1 MLIEVKTKVTRIEGK
16 KTKKETVTFILDK
29 EFFSEAEYA
38 VTKLLGEEK
47 AGKSVSDYEIQSLRI
62 SPIKELATQYTGEN
76 TFVVTLTDIFTDDE
90 GNEKPLKYKVLL
102 WAKDLSEAW
111 ERTKELSEQ
120 GYDMHIEGIKE
131 ADYEY
136 LSEGEEE

>member
-16 KTKKETVTFILDK
+16 KYKRVVTTFILDR
-29 EFFSEAEYA
+29 ELFSQAEYT
-38 VTKLLGEEK
+38 VTELLENEEK
-47 AGKSVSDYEIQSLRI
+47 NGTVFDYEIQSLKC
-62 SPIKELATQYTGEN
+62 SSIKELATQYTGEN
-76 TFVVTLTDIFTDDE
+76 TFVVTLTDVFTDDE

-136 LSEGEEE
+136 LSEGEDE

>member
-16 KTKKETVTFILDK
+16 KYKRVITTFILDK
-29 EFFSEAEYA
+29 EFFSQAEYT
-38 VTKLLGEEK
+38 VTELLDNEEK
-47 AGKSVSDYEIQSLRI
+47 NGTVFDYEIQSLKC
-62 SPIKELATQYTGEN
+62 SSIKELATQYTGEN
-76 TFVVTLTDIFTDDE
+76 TFVVTLTDVFTDDE

-131 ADYEY
+131 VPYEY
-136 LSEGEEE
+136 LAEEEE

>member
-16 KTKKETVTFILDK
+16 KYKRVTTTFILDR
-29 EFFSEAEYA
+29 ELFSQAEYT
-38 VTKLLGEEK
+38 VTELLENEEK
-47 AGKSVSDYEIQSLRI
+47 NGTVFDYEIQSLKC
-62 SPIKELATQYTGEN
+62 SSIKELATQYTGEN
-76 TFVVTLTDIFTDDE
+76 TFVVTLTDVFTDDE

-131 ADYEY
+131 VPYEY
-136 LSEGEEE
+136 LAEEEE

>member
-16 KTKKETVTFILDK
+16 KYKRVITTFILDR
-29 EFFSEAEYA
+29 ELFSQAEYT
-38 VTKLLGEEK
+38 VTELLENEEK
-47 AGKSVSDYEIQSLRI
+47 NGTVFDYEIQSLKC
-62 SPIKELATQYTGEN
+62 SSIKELATQYTGEN

>member
-1 MLIEVKTKVTRIEGK
+1 MLIEVKARVTRIEGK
-16 KTKKETVTFILDK
+16 KSKKEIVTFILDK
-29 EFFSEAEYA
+29 EFFSEAEYT

-47 AGKSVSDYEIQSLRI
+47 AGKVISDYEIQSLRI

-76 TFVVTLTDIFTDDE
+76 TFVVTLTDVFTDDE

-111 ERTKELSEQ
+111 ERTQEISEQ

-131 ADYEY
+131 VPYEY
-136 LSEGEEE
+136 LAEEEE

>member
-76 TFVVTLTDIFTDDE
+76 TFVVTLTDVFTDDE

-131 ADYEY
+131 VDYEY
-136 LSEGEEE
+136 LSEGKEE

>member
-1 MLIEVKTKVTRIEGK
+1 MIEVKTKVTRIEGK

-76 TFVVTLTDIFTDDE
+76 TFVVTLTDVFTDDE

>member
-16 KTKKETVTFILDK
+16 KYKRVITTFILDK
-29 EFFSEAEYA
+29 ELFSQAEYT
-38 VTKLLGEEK
+38 VTELLENEK
-47 AGKSVSDYEIQSLRI
+47 KNGTVFDYEIQSLKC
-62 SPIKELATQYTGEN
+62 SSIKELATQYTGEN
-76 TFVVTLTDIFTDDE
+76 TFVVTLTDVFTDDE

-111 ERTKELSEQ
+111 ERTKELLEQ

-131 ADYEY
+131 VPYEY
-136 LSEGEEE
+136 LAEEE

>member
-16 KTKKETVTFILDK
+16 KYKRIITTFILDK
-29 EFFSEAEYA
+29 EFFSQAEYT
-38 VTKLLGEEK
+38 VTELLDNEEK
-47 AGKSVSDYEIQSLRI
+47 NGTVFDYEIQSLKC
-62 SPIKELATQYTGEN
+62 SSIKELATQYTGEN
-76 TFVVTLTDIFTDDE
+76 TFVVTLTDVFTDDE

-120 GYDMHIEGIKE
+120 GYNMHIEGIKE
-131 ADYEY
+131 VPYEY
-136 LSEGEEE
+136 LTEEEE

>member
-47 AGKSVSDYEIQSLRI
+47 TGKSVSDYEIQSLRI

-76 TFVVTLTDIFTDDE
+76 TFVVTLTDVFTDDE

-136 LSEGEEE
+136 LSEGEDE

>member
-1 MLIEVKTKVTRIEGK
+1 MLIEVKTKVTKVEGK
-16 KTKKETVTFILDK
+16 KAKKETVTFILDK

-47 AGKSVSDYEIQSLRI
+47 AGKNVSDYEIQSLRI

-76 TFVVTLTDIFTDDE
+76 TFVVTLTDVFTDDE

-111 ERTKELSEQ
+111 ERTKELSKQ

-131 ADYEY
+131 VDYEY
-136 LSEGEEE
+136 LSEGEDE

>member
-16 KTKKETVTFILDK
+16 KYKRIITTFILDK
-29 EFFSEAEYA
+29 EFFSQAEYT
-38 VTKLLGEEK
+38 VTELLDNEEK
-47 AGKSVSDYEIQSLRI
+47 NGTVFDYEIQSLKC
-62 SPIKELATQYTGEN
+62 SSIKELATQYTGEN
-76 TFVVTLTDIFTDDE
+76 TFVVTLTDVFTDDE

-111 ERTKELSEQ
+111 ERTKEISEQ

-131 ADYEY
+131 VPYEY
-136 LSEGEEE
+136 LAEEEE

>member
-76 TFVVTLTDIFTDDE
+76 TFVVTLTDVFTDDE

-131 ADYEY
+131 VPYEY
-136 LSEGEEE
+136 LAEEEE

>member
-16 KTKKETVTFILDK
+16 KYKRVVTTFILDR
-29 EFFSEAEYA
+29 ELFSQAEYT
-38 VTKLLGEEK
+38 VTELLENEEK
-47 AGKSVSDYEIQSLRI
+47 NGTVFDYEIQSLKC
-62 SPIKELATQYTGEN
+62 SSIKELATQYTGEN
-76 TFVVTLTDIFTDDE
+76 TFVVTLTDVFTDDE

-111 ERTKELSEQ
+111 ERTQEISEQ

-131 ADYEY
+131 VPYEY
-136 LSEGEEE
+136 LAEEEE

>member
-16 KTKKETVTFILDK
+16 KYKRVITTFILDR
-29 EFFSEAEYA
+29 ELFSQAEYT
-38 VTKLLGEEK
+38 VTELLENEEK
-47 AGKSVSDYEIQSLRI
+47 NGTVFDYEIQSLKC
-62 SPIKELATQYTGEN
+62 SSIKELATQYTGEN
-76 TFVVTLTDIFTDDE
+76 TFVVTLTDVFTDDE

-131 ADYEY
+131 VNYEY

>member
-76 TFVVTLTDIFTDDE
+76 TFVVTLTDVFTDDE

-131 ADYEY
+131 VLYEY
-136 LSEGEEE
+136 LAEEEE

>member
-76 TFVVTLTDIFTDDE
+76 TFVVTLTDVFTDDE

>member
-16 KTKKETVTFILDK
+16 KYKRVITTFILDR
-29 EFFSEAEYA
+29 ELFSQAEYT
-38 VTKLLGEEK
+38 VTELLENEEK
-47 AGKSVSDYEIQSLRI
+47 NGTVFDYEIQSLKC
-62 SPIKELATQYTGEN
+62 SSIKELATQYTGEN
-76 TFVVTLTDIFTDDE
+76 TFVVTLTDVFTDDE

-111 ERTKELSEQ
+111 ERTQEISEQ

-131 ADYEY
+131 VPYEY
-136 LSEGEEE
+136 LAEEEE

>member
-38 VTKLLGEEK
+38 VTKLLGDEK

-76 TFVVTLTDIFTDDE
+76 TFVVTLTDIFSDDE

-131 ADYEY
+131 VPYEY
-136 LSEGEEE
+136 LAEEEE

>member
-1 MLIEVKTKVTRIEGK
+1 MLIEVKTKLTIEGK
-16 KTKKETVTFILDK
+16 KSKKETVTFILDK

-76 TFVVTLTDIFTDDE
+76 TFVVTLTDVFTDDE

-111 ERTKELSEQ
+111 ERTQEISEQ

-131 ADYEY
+131 VPYEY
-136 LSEGEEE
+136 LAEEEE

>member
-16 KTKKETVTFILDK
+16 KYKRIITTFILDK
-29 EFFSEAEYA
+29 EFFSQAEYT
-38 VTKLLGEEK
+38 VTELLDNEEK
-47 AGKSVSDYEIQSLRI
+47 NGTVFDYEIQSLKC
-62 SPIKELATQYTGEN
+62 SSIKELATQYTGEN
-76 TFVVTLTDIFTDDE
+76 TFVVTLTDVFTDDE

-111 ERTKELSEQ
+111 ERTKEISKQ

-131 ADYEY
+131 VPYEY
-136 LSEGEEE
+136 LTEEEE

>member
-16 KTKKETVTFILDK
+16 KYKRVITTFILDR
-29 EFFSEAEYA
+29 ELFSQAEYT
-38 VTKLLGEEK
+38 VTELLENEEK
-47 AGKSVSDYEIQSLRI
+47 NGTVFDYEIQSLKC
-62 SPIKELATQYTGEN
+62 SSIKELATQYTGEN

-131 ADYEY
+131 VNYEY

>member
-38 VTKLLGEEK
+38 VTKLLGDEK

-131 ADYEY
+131 VPYEY
-136 LSEGEEE
+136 LAEEEE

>member
-16 KTKKETVTFILDK
+16 KYKRVITTFILDR
-29 EFFSEAEYA
+29 ELFSQAEYT
-38 VTKLLGEEK
+38 VTELLENEK
-47 AGKSVSDYEIQSLRI
+47 KNGTVFDYEIQSLKC
-62 SPIKELATQYTGEN
+62 SSIKELATQYTGEN

-111 ERTKELSEQ
+111 ERTKEISEQ

-131 ADYEY
+131 VNYEY